1 MQTEITSEHTIIL
14 AKVRHIEELE
24 RLVICTE
31 FVETISEMIH
41 QIQAER
47 GASCLYLGSSGTR
60 FAKERADIVT
70 RNMQIGHD
78 FKQALQRHLDANPQ
92 ADAKQLTLIS
102 WILLGVDQ
110 LTTLRHQVTLQKI
123 SFDDCIQAFT
133 RLIGSL
139 ISLIFEITDNT
150 VNSKIS
156 GSLLA
161 LYNLVQAKEFAGQER
176 AVGSYLYGSGSISL
190 PQQQKML
197 ELIAL
202 QERHFE
208 SFLQFSPASLR
219 EAWAHHNAA
228 ETQLKHLKLRTR
240 LSTGHPGQ
248 ALHSQDADIWFEICS
263 QRLTELW
270 QIQCL
275 LIGDLHHTLET
286 LVQEARQELANTQQK
301 IQQLHLNTV
310 KSVPDSTFF
319 NLSIP
324 VENAYSFLSP
334 PPEQTPPLESVISL
348 LQQQSQQI
356 ASMESELAETKKALT
371 ERKLIERA
379 KGVLMSTRGLSEVD
393 AYKALRSTAM
403 SQNRKIIDV
412 AENILTHHKT
422 PIEQPHALVHAH
434 QKSTSI

>member
-14 AKVRHIEELE
+14 AKIRHIEELE

-47 GASCLYLGSSGTR
+47 GASCLYLGSAGTR
-60 FAKERADIVT
+60 FGNERAEIVNH
-70 RNMQIGHD
+70 NMQIGHQ

-92 ADAKQLTLIS
+92 ANAKQLTLIS

-123 SFDDCIQAFT
+123 SFSDCIQAFT

-139 ISLIFEITDNT
+139 ISLIFEISDST

-156 GSLLA
+156 SSLLA

-190 PQQQKML
+190 PEQQKLL
-197 ELIAL
+197 ELVAL

-208 SFLQFSPASLR
+208 SFLQFSPSRLR

-228 ETQLKHLKLRTR
+228 ETQLRHLKLRTR
-240 LSTGHPGQ
+240 LSTGQPGQ
-248 ALHSQDADIWFEICS
+248 ALLSQDADIWFEICS

-275 LIGDLHHTLET
+275 LIGDLHQTLET
-286 LVQEARQELANTQQK
+286 VVDEARQELANTRQK
-301 IQQLHLNTV
+301 VQQLHLNAAQA
-310 KSVPDSTFF
+310 KPDSAFF
-319 NLSIP
+319 NLAIP
-324 VENAYSFLSP
+324 VENAYSFLNP
-334 PPEQTPPLESVISL
+334 PLEQTAPLESVISL

-356 ASMESELAETKKALT
+356 ASMEAELAETKKALT
-371 ERKLIERA
+371 ERKQIERA
-379 KGVLMSTRGLSEVD
+379 KGVLMSTRGLTEVE
-393 AYKALRSTAM
+393 AYTVMRSTAM
-403 SQNRKIIDV
+403 EQKRKIIDI
-412 AENILTHHKT
+412 AENILTLHK
-422 PIEQPHALVHAH
+422 QV
-434 QKSTSI
+434 